1 MFPQF
6 SISLSIICPKQ
17 LPKVKAIYDAGK
29 RNDRAADPPV
39 DAKTTHFLVLI
50 SEGFRE
56 ARGALSRS
64 GANLPSN
71 QSPVKVDSASTI
83 PVTGAP
89 PTTLPSVNGSF
100 ANRQPIP
107 AGTVTP
113 ATVKVEPVPVTSM
126 VTGSAFHH
134 NSSVARPTS
143 TVQGVPSLQTFSPS
157 SVSQDIMTIN
167 ENANSLFKP
176 SRKLFK
182 NSTCVVAWCGK
193 VNAIA
198 YASEAC
204 ISDPSS
210 ILSPSFWIH
219 VHIVIPERPTECA
232 VFNVISD
239 SPPIWTHPS
248 QEPAKF
254 VLVTSCWQCEHEWRQ
269 NISVATEWL
278 SAVSPYRWISSKSG
292 VLANSNSVF
301 EKNFTSPTIDTSAP
315 TTVSSSCNT
324 MHGTV
329 ENPGV
334 MVFAIKEIVTELRNQ
349 AQGSSSRNSSEH
361 NARGEKQ
368 MLLEVVDAADG
379 TASASCVKEHVVKT
393 TLDASQSSQV
403 ATPRDIEDF
412 GRSLRPNTFLH
423 YNFSTLNQFQ
433 SKKNMDINPIDQD
446 VNKFKVSDDVGDRQF
461 DSNHGQRSY
470 GYTYTVEDVLV
481 LFLRTM
487 VVVTLTLVAAFQSQ
501 FMRQ

>member
-71 QSPVKVDSASTI
+71 QCPVKVDFASTI

-89 PTTLPSVNGSF
+89 PTTLPSVNGYF
-100 ANRQPIP
+100 ANRQLIP

-167 ENANSLFKP
+167 ENAHSLFKP

-193 VNAIA
+193 VNAIT

-232 VFNVISD
+232 IFNVISD
-239 SPPIWTHPS
+239 SPRDPI
-248 QEPAKF
+248 KF
-254 VLVTSCWQCEHEWRQ
+254 
-269 NISVATEWL
+269 
-278 SAVSPYRWISSKSG
+278 
-292 VLANSNSVF
+292 
-301 EKNFTSPTIDTSAP
+301 
-315 TTVSSSCNT
+315 
-324 MHGTV
+324 
-329 ENPGV
+329 
-334 MVFAIKEIVTELRNQ
+334 IK
-349 AQGSSSRNSSEH
+349 
-361 NARGEKQ
+361 
-368 MLLEVVDAADG
+368 
-379 TASASCVKEHVVKT
+379 
-393 TLDASQSSQV
+393 
-403 ATPRDIEDF
+403 
-412 GRSLRPNTFLH
+412 
-423 YNFSTLNQFQ
+423 
-433 SKKNMDINPIDQD
+433 
-446 VNKFKVSDDVGDRQF
+446 
-461 DSNHGQRSY
+461 
-470 GYTYTVEDVLV
+470 
-481 LFLRTM
+481 
-487 VVVTLTLVAAFQSQ
+487 
-501 FMRQ
+501 